1 MVEELLIGKYR
12 DDEQNKIQ
20 FEYRPVQ
27 PDSVD
32 IYGYRVQ
39 FIISIFDEQN
49 EFKDYY
55 THTFIFDSR
64 LNWQFD
70 PSNDIDRTA
79 FLNLLRDLVTE
90 GNYTTGIKMDINSD
104 VNAFGH
110 WLFEGKP
117 SDRYNE
123 RLIFFEDERRVTYTR
138 IPDAIVK
145 ENSLARFLIIKNL
158 YGMGGKLL
166 KENLQEIIDIDEDI
180 FNRNLQFLKDL
191 NLVKTSDTAWE
202 ADEPV
207 RLTAEGELFYER
219 QFQRYNRNVFV
230 IMNSDKYQRIGEFY
244 EAELKELG
252 LEPYFRC
259 EKQPSNE
266 IIPDIYNS
274 LRNCMFILA
283 DLTGVDE
290 NSLFE
295 LGYVHALGKRL
306 IIARSDEE
314 INGEDTGGIT
324 LPFYLYQFRHS
335 MWFRNKG
342 WDDPENE
349 KFKADIRERI
359 RQAKEVLTRE
369 QFNLEQP

>member
-70 PSNDIDRTA
+70 PSNETDRTA

-90 GNYTTGIKMDINSD
+90 CNYTTGIKMDINSD

-123 RLIFFEDERRVTYTR
+123 RLTFFEDERRVTYTR

-145 ENSLARFLIIKNL
+145 ENGLARFLIIKNL

-166 KENLQEIIDIDEDI
+166 KENLQEIIDEDI

-202 ADEPV
+202 ADEPI

-274 LRNCMFILA
+274 MRNCMFVLA

-295 LGYVHALGKRL
+295 LGYAHALGKRL

-314 INGEDTGGIT
+314 INGEDTGRIS

-359 RQAKEVLTRE
+359 EQAKEVLTRE